1 MSPDSVQAN
10 NQEKGKE
17 NSVDSQAMNTFITSM
32 GANLLSL
39 NIHEIVSL
47 DTMNKA
53 RNGMDIPKI
62 DISTIKLHEGE
73 YAVNNGMCL
82 IGGKGDDFYLG
93 YDVNPGELQ
102 KAGLKKVESYVPFSN
117 GVHKDVS
124 LIAGFVGKQAER
136 AQAMEKARDAKYSV

>member
-73 YAVNNGMCL
+73 
-82 IGGKGDDFYLG
+82 
-93 YDVNPGELQ
+93 
-102 KAGLKKVESYVPFSN
+102 
-117 GVHKDVS
+117 
-124 LIAGFVGKQAER
+124 
-136 AQAMEKARDAKYSV
+136 